1 MSAIYYGISE
11 NAQYRCVVAR
21 QQDQSQLYWQA
32 SNTSLPESI
41 RQSRNLIYALPH
53 HTIWRKV
60 LFFPA
65 NTAPTLVY
73 AQIIRFLKQQLPLPL
88 EEVCFDYHIQQVE
101 QRQRV
106 TLFVLRQQVFR
117 AKSIPP
123 QAILDCEWHCHIRAY
138 HHLLT
143 LPMQSIATY
152 CYPFQQQFLTWENDG
167 IQSHLTPPPAKTLL
181 YLPPIS
187 LSEPLVD
194 MPLYLAALGASLW
207 NGSALT

>member
-123 QAILDCEWHCHIRAY
+123 KPFLIASGTAISAPITIC
-138 HHLLT
+138 
-143 LPMQSIATY
+143 LPYPCSQSRPTATH
-152 CYPFQQQFLTWENDG
+152 FSSSF
-167 IQSHLTPPPAKTLL
+167 
-181 YLPPIS
+181 
-187 LSEPLVD
+187 
-194 MPLYLAALGASLW
+194 
-207 NGSALT
+207 